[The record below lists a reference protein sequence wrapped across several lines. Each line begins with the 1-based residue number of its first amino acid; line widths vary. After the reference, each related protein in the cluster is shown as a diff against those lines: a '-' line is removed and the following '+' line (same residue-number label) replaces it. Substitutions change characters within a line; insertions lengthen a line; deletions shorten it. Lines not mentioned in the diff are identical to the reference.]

1 MRSNAGWL
9 CASSCPSP
17 RLAAV
22 ASDHQNTHLFEFRL
36 THEHAHFP
44 TYFRHHTGPIMSSRR
59 ATLAVLLLLG
69 LMLVVA
75 DEAPPAEDEVAET
88 AGKSA
93 AEAAPVAGKAGSIM
107 DRVKKIKAPKV
118 VGGGYA
124 KQAEE
129 SKYSETASYGAP
141 HFLIMCILLVFMA
154 AGCKE
159 AYDR

>member
-1 MRSNAGWL
+1 MRA
-9 CASSCPSP
+9 
-17 RLAAV
+17 
-22 ASDHQNTHLFEFRL
+22 
-36 THEHAHFP
+36 
-44 TYFRHHTGPIMSSRR
+44 RR
-59 ATLAVLLLLG
+59 ATLAVILLLG
-69 LMLVVA
+69 LVLVAA
-75 DEAPPAEDEVAET
+75 DEAPPAEDEMADS

-93 AEAAPVAGKAGSIM
+93 AEAPAGAPAPGKAGSIM